1 MDMKYIIEIIAI
13 VGVIGGIAITIT
25 IKRGSCRKDSNN
37 KNNISQQAISGKS
50 TYQSGRDTN
59 VKH

>member
-1 MDMKYIIEIIAI
+1 MDIKDIIEIIAI

-25 IKRGSCRKDSNN
+25 VKRGSSRKDSNN
-37 KNNISQQAISGKS
+37 KNSITQQAISGKN